1 MAHFHS
7 LFSGFIF
14 PLMALLALPQIA
26 AAQDKSDTDFEEV
39 ITDAPKNQIRPYVGL
54 AVEAIDL
61 ESFDSPTSV
70 DFFPEATTTAVFR
83 GGVVLHRYFAVE
95 GEAALGISNQ
105 DGDGVANYD
114 NRFAGYGRA
123 RYPFGDSGL
132 EVFVRLGYAT
142 TSIES
147 INVIGDSNPNGITYG
162 GGVAFNF
169 GDDDQFQLRGD
180 FTQFEFGND
189 QNASGFAFGVGYN
202 F

>member
-1 MAHFHS
+1 M
-7 LFSGFIF
+7 
-14 PLMALLALPQIA
+14 
-26 AAQDKSDTDFEEV
+26 
-39 ITDAPKNQIRPYVGL
+39 
-54 AVEAIDL
+54 
-61 ESFDSPTSV
+61 
-70 DFFPEATTTAVFR
+70 
-83 GGVVLHRYFAVE
+83 
-95 GEAALGISNQ
+95 GISNQ

-147 INVIGDSNPNGITYG
+147 INVIGDSNPDGITYG